1 MIKDPIKY
9 SVHKTNSGI
18 ESLSDPVF
26 KKDNRPTLARSGY
39 NDEFSSGYFDAEGD
53 FHNLPLA
60 EVVVYPED
68 VTPNYNDQV
77 KDAYRNT
84 IINLRR
90 QGYNYFADQAEAMC
104 KREGVHNALGW
115 CQQVQN
121 RQKELMRANNMAR
134 VVAEKQSLWDGVI
147 QLGQDITKVPKFAAK
162 QAWDGIT
169 WFGGKLL
176 DGMVAFGNAQIAGDS
191 GAGTSA
197 AIASGYEYNR
207 NSGKWEQSEE
217 RLNDPSVKALRD
229 NLEVLSTFSE
239 THPYSIL
246 AKGLGYLWKWR
257 PFLPKGSETTVYR
270 QGGMDMIDDALE
282 SGVIRPQPE
291 ANYTAKVA
299 ADKAAGNR
307 ILLRKQFK
315 EVMFN
320 RQKPFY
326 GNPGL
331 FEKSYK
337 GVFVGDMN
345 KSSAQWI
352 QNFHKNHKNIFEPF
366 IDGVRSAPVSE
377 FNIYTRAPY
386 GFGWFKNSHNISNLP
401 LGIIPQTIIN
411 NTIKNE

>member
-1 MIKDPIKY
+1 MAKRLIPR
-9 SVHKTNSGI
+9 H
-18 ESLSDPVF
+18 
-26 KKDNRPTLARSGY
+26 
-39 NDEFSSGYFDAEGD
+39 
-53 FHNLPLA
+53 
-60 EVVVYPED
+60 
-68 VTPNYNDQV
+68 QV
-77 KDAYRNT
+77 GK
-84 IINLRR
+84 
-90 QGYNYFADQAEAMC
+90 
-104 KREGVHNALGW
+104 
-115 CQQVQN
+115 
-121 RQKELMRANNMAR
+121 
-134 VVAEKQSLWDGVI
+134 
-147 QLGQDITKVPKFAAK
+147 
-162 QAWDGIT
+162 
-169 WFGGKLL
+169 KLL
-176 DGMVAFGNAQIAGDS
+176 NFLESFGNAQIAGDS
-191 GAGTSA
+191 GVGTA
-197 AIASGYEYNR
+197 MAVASGYQYNPKTR
-207 NSGKWEQSEE
+207 KWEQSEE
-217 RLNDPSVKALRD
+217 NLKEAEGLRN
-229 NLEVLSTFSE
+229 NLAYLSSFSD
-239 THPYSIL
+239 THPMNVL
-246 AKGLGYLWKWR
+246 FKGLGYVFRWR

-291 ANYTAKVA
+291 ANYIAKVA

-401 LGIIPQTIIN
+401 LGIITQTIIN
-411 NTIKNE
+411 NPIKNE

>member
-1 MIKDPIKY
+1 MIDN
-9 SVHKTNSGI
+9 SNNEKTTQKNEQNQQKNPTITKIEQVMHNFANSG
-18 ESLSDPVF
+18 
-26 KKDNRPTLARSGY
+26 
-39 NDEFSSGYFDAEGD
+39 
-53 FHNLPLA
+53 
-60 EVVVYPED
+60 
-68 VTPNYNDQV
+68 
-77 KDAYRNT
+77 
-84 IINLRR
+84 
-90 QGYNYFADQAEAMC
+90 
-104 KREGVHNALGW
+104 LG
-115 CQQVQN
+115 
-121 RQKELMRANNMAR
+121 RFLT
-134 VVAEKQSLWDGVI
+134 G
-147 QLGQDITKVPKFAAK
+147 
-162 QAWDGIT
+162 
-169 WFGGKLL
+169 
-176 DGMVAFGNAQIAGDS
+176 FGNAQIAGES
-191 GAGTSA
+191 GAATA
-197 AIASGYEYNR
+197 VATASGYEYNPENR
-207 NSGKWEQSEE
+207 RFEQTEE
-217 RLNDPSVKALRD
+217 RLNDPSVKALRN

-352 QNFHKNHKNIFEPF
+352 QNFHKNHKNIFEPILNRF
-366 IDGVRSAPVSE
+366 LVP
-377 FNIYTRAPY
+377 
-386 GFGWFKNSHNISNLP
+386 KNEQKHMMSFYLSGMGALMIEWIKNDCKEDI
-401 LGIIPQTIIN
+401 QTIIN
-411 NTIKNE
+411 ILLKCFNLGEMSCLN